1 MKERPETKKGG
12 NTRQKIVL
20 SAIRLAAK
28 HGFAEA
34 SFQMIADDIGLSQ
47 SAVMYHFPDKNALF
61 EELVK
66 TIISHNHEVVSGL
79 IGIADGAGS
88 RLLKHCLGNVMWALR
103 YRRQDAQILLLLYY
117 LAGQGEHFSG
127 LFTQM
132 IAAGR
137 ERILALLLAGK
148 REGLFRL
155 KDEPAAVA
163 EIIQDS
169 LFGSM
174 LYAASAPE
182 GSVDPAALEVKW
194 KNFIATLTSWR
205 EKGSAPILPRASLKS
220 GPPKRA

>member
-1 MKERPETKKGG
+1 MKPRPETRKGES
-12 NTRQKIVL
+12 TRQKIIL
-20 SAIRLAAK
+20 SAIRLSAR

-34 SFQMIADDIGLSQ
+34 SFQMIADEIGLSQ

-61 EELVK
+61 AELVK
-66 TIISHNHEVVSGL
+66 TIVRHNHETVNEL
-79 IGIADGAGS
+79 IDVRDDAGR

-117 LAGQGEHFSG
+117 LAGRGEIFSR

-137 ERILALLLAGK
+137 ERILAHLLAGT

-169 LFGSM
+169 LFGAM

-182 GSVDPAALEVKW
+182 RNGPPAELEKKW
-194 KNFIATLTSWR
+194 KNFIAALTGW
-205 EKGSAPILPRASLKS
+205 KGN
-220 GPPKRA
+220 

>member
-1 MKERPETKKGG
+1 MKPRPETRKGE

-61 EELVK
+61 AELVR
-66 TIISHNHEVVSGL
+66 TIIRHNHETVSEL
-79 IGIADGAGS
+79 VELTDDAGR

-103 YRRQDAQILLLLYY
+103 YRRQDAQILTLLYY
-117 LAGQGEHFSG
+117 LAGRGETFSG

-137 ERILALLLAGK
+137 ERLLAHLLAGV
-148 REGLFRL
+148 REGLFKL
-155 KDEPAAVA
+155 KGEPASVA
-163 EIIQDS
+163 ETIQDS
-169 LFGSM
+169 LFGAM

-182 GSVDPAALEVKW
+182 GSVSHAELEIKW
-194 KNFIATLTSWR
+194 KNFISALTGW
-205 EKGSAPILPRASLKS
+205 KDNGAGPVLPR
-220 GPPKRA
+220 PKQR

>member
-12 NTRQKIVL
+12 STRQKIVL
-20 SAIRLAAK
+20 SAIRLAAR

-61 EELVK
+61 EELVR
-66 TIISHNHEVVSGL
+66 TIVRHNHEVVSEL
-79 IGIADGAGS
+79 IEETDDSGR
-88 RLLKHCLGNVMWALR
+88 RLLKHCLGNVLWALR

-117 LAGQGEHFSG
+117 LAGRGQKFSG

-137 ERILALLLAGK
+137 ERILAHLLAGAK
-148 REGLFRL
+148 EGLFRL
-155 KDEPAAVA
+155 KCEPAAAA
-163 EIIQDS
+163 EIIQDG
-169 LFGSM
+169 LFGAM

-182 GSVDPAALEVKW
+182 GSVTAAELEGKW
-194 KNFIATLTSWR
+194 KNFIIALTGWSPGER
-205 EKGSAPILPRASLKS
+205 GMKN
-220 GPPKRA
+220 

>member
-1 MKERPETKKGG
+1 MNERPETRKGG
-12 NTRQKIVL
+12 NTRQKIIL
-20 SAIRLAAK
+20 SAIRLAAR

-66 TIISHNHEVVSGL
+66 TIIAHNHEVVSGL
-79 IGIADGAGS
+79 MGIADGAGS

-103 YRRQDAQILLLLYY
+103 YRRQDAQILILLYY
-117 LAGQGEHFSG
+117 LAGRGENFSG

-137 ERILALLLAGK
+137 ERIMAHLLAGV

-155 KDEPAAVA
+155 KGEPAAVA

-182 GSVDPAALEVKW
+182 GSVGSAELEGKWKDFIAALTGW
-194 KNFIATLTSWR
+194 KD
-205 EKGSAPILPRASLKS
+205 KGSAPILPRL
-220 GPPKRA
+220 PKRA